1 MEKRII
7 NWRAEMMKPVTA
19 GTYMIVGGG
28 DSAAPQL
35 YIVTRV
41 ADDGWV
47 YGIES
52 IDEKEDA

>member
-52 IDEKEDA
+52 ID

>member
-7 NWRAEMMKPVTA
+7 NWRAEMMKPVTV

-28 DSAAPQL
+28 IAAPQL
-35 YIVTRV
+35 FIITHV
-41 ADDGWV
+41 DEDGWV